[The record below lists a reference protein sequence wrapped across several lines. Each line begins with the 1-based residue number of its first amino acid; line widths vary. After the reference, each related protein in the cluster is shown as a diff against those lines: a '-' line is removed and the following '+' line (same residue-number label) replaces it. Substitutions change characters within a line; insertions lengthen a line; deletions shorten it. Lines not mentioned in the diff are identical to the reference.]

1 MRSRLVQPLLAEAI
15 RPWAVRLL
23 GCCALLIAVLGAL
36 FEHQSHAD
44 WLDHAVD
51 SWAVHWLN
59 GHHDLLLWLA
69 SPATF
74 IPAGGVSLIMVVT
87 CLLTGRL
94 NGAVLA
100 AAAVPTTAALN
111 DAVIKPLVHRTIY
124 GHPAYPSGH
133 VASILAVTAML
144 AVLLVLPPQ
153 PPVARPVGLL
163 VLTVA
168 GVLACGVAI
177 AVIGLRWHYFTDT
190 VGGAAV
196 GTGTVCAL
204 ALVLDL
210 PAVNRRLETA
220 SSSLLSRQRLLTRPA
235 RPAFSTGPPRFDY
248 SVAPLP

>member
-1 MRSRLVQPLLAEAI
+1 MRSRPGQPLLVETI
-15 RPWAVRLL
+15 RPWAVRLVA
-23 GCCALLIAVLGAL
+23 CCALLVVVLGVL
-36 FEHQSHAD
+36 FAHQSHAD
-44 WLDHAVD
+44 WLDHAID
-51 SWAVHWLN
+51 SWVVHWLN

-69 SPATF
+69 TPATF
-74 IPAGGVSLIMVVT
+74 IPAGGVSLIMVVA

-124 GHPAYPSGH
+124 GNPAYPSGH

-153 PPVARPVGLL
+153 LPVARPVGLL
-163 VLTVA
+163 VLIVA

-177 AVIGLRWHYFTDT
+177 AVIGLQWHYFTDT

-204 ALVLDL
+204 ALILDL
-210 PAVNRRLETA
+210 PAVSRRLEPA
-220 SSSLLSRQRLLTRPA
+220 SGSLLSRA
-235 RPAFSTGPPRFDY
+235 RPSAQPSDAHAVVRPGRPKVRCG
-248 SVAPLP
+248 